1 MKGVKPLVLISAT
14 ILTIST
20 FAQQGIFYYVNTNQD
35 LVNSKTV
42 DAILNDNGL
51 VVLNECANA
60 KYENPAIQIIEL
72 NKSFIKTSENIVK
85 VDNMDNVSGFS
96 KLGNGNY
103 SVFVNANADGSV
115 PVQVLVSSG
124 YKNLEQNK
132 FSDHQQ
138 ELFID
143 DASVNDKVF
152 ALSTHTIEKGK
163 FEIVL
168 TCFDANSGKKQ
179 WTKNV
184 SNEANESADAIV
196 ADNLG
201 NVVVLGRK
209 YSDNGTDYIP
219 ILYKLNDDGGIVWK
233 KSGVDM
239 PSNFYSQTISANK
252 NGDIYY
258 ACGLTQRANVLQTK
272 VIKLDANGNTKRTI
286 NINEFT
292 SNGSLILASGKL
304 LLYGSRFHTD
314 SKQVVTKGSYVIL
327 DSDLDELSNKTL
339 AVDDKPDSDFK
350 YSSTSSS
357 DLQAAVELESGSIVM
372 IGKVTMPQAGG
383 TEKQNN
389 TIVVVADAFGNYK

>member
-1 MKGVKPLVLISAT
+1 MKGVKTLMLLSAT
-14 ILTIST
+14 MLSVSAL
-20 FAQQGIFYYVNTNQD
+20 AQQGIFYYVNTNPD
-35 LVNSKTV
+35 YVNSKTIGV
-42 DAILNDNGL
+42 MSGDNGL

-60 KYENPAIQIIEL
+60 KYENPAIQFIEL

-85 VDNMDNVSGFS
+85 VDNMDNVSGFK

-103 SVFVNANADGSV
+103 SIFVNANNNST
-115 PVQVLVSSG
+115 PVQVLASVG
-124 YKNLEQNK
+124 YKDLGQNK
-132 FSDHQQ
+132 FADQSQ
-138 ELFID
+138 ETFIGQ
-143 DASVNDKVF
+143 AELNGKIL
-152 ALSTHTIEKGK
+152 ALSTHTAEKGK
-163 FEIVL
+163 YEIVL
-168 TCFDANSGKKQ
+168 TSFDANSGQKQ

-184 SNEANESADAIV
+184 SNETNESADAIV

-209 YSDNGTDYIP
+209 YSDNGTEYIP
-219 ILYKLNDDGGIVWK
+219 ILYKLNDEGGIVWK

-239 PSNFYSQTISANK
+239 PSNFYSQSISINK
-252 NGDIYY
+252 NGEIYY
-258 ACGLTQRANVLQTK
+258 ACGLTQRANILQTK
-272 VIKLDANGNTKRTI
+272 VIKLDANGNTKRTV

-292 SNGSLILASGKL
+292 SNGTLSLASGKL

-350 YSSTSSS
+350 YNSTSSS
-357 DLQAAVELESGSIVM
+357 DLQSAIELETGSLVM

-389 TIVVVADAFGNYK
+389 TLVIVADAYGNYK

>member
-1 MKGVKPLVLISAT
+1 MKGVKTLMLLSAT
-14 ILTIST
+14 MLSVSAL
-20 FAQQGIFYYVNTNQD
+20 AQQGIFYYVNTNSGY
-35 LVNSKTV
+35 VNSKTIDV
-42 DAILNDNGL
+42 MSNDNGL
-51 VVLNECANA
+51 VVLNECSNA

-85 VDNMDNVSGFS
+85 VDNMESVSGFS

-103 SVFVNANADGSV
+103 SIFVNANTNTST
-115 PVQVLVSSG
+115 PVQVLASAG
-124 YKNLEQNK
+124 YKDLGQNK
-132 FSDHQQ
+132 FAEQQQ
-138 ELFID
+138 EAFID
-143 DASVNDKVF
+143 KTELNGKVF
-152 ALSTHTIEKGK
+152 ALSTHTAEKGK
-163 FEIVL
+163 YEIVL
-168 TCFDANSGKKQ
+168 TCFDVNSGQKQ

-184 SNEANESADAIV
+184 SNETNESADAIE

-201 NVVVLGRK
+201 NMVVLGRK
-209 YSDNGTDYIP
+209 YSDNGTEYIP
-219 ILYKLNDDGGIVWK
+219 ILYKLNDEGGIVWK

-239 PSNFYSQTISANK
+239 PSNFYSQSISINK
-252 NGDIYY
+252 NGEIYY

-292 SNGSLILASGKL
+292 SNGSISLASGKVL
-304 LLYGSRFHTD
+304 LFGSRFHTD

-350 YSSTSSS
+350 YNTTSSS
-357 DLQAAVELESGSIVM
+357 DLQSAVELESGSIVM

-383 TEKQNN
+383 NEKQNN
-389 TIVVVADAFGNYK
+389 TIVVVADAYGNYK